1 MQVAFLKKSID
12 RRSNMTNALVG
23 TWKLEQF
30 YIEFDD
36 TRERAERYGA
46 NPVGY
51 LVLTEERLITL
62 IAARER
68 TTNAT
73 ADELLDSM
81 IAYSGRYRLQSD
93 DCFITT
99 VDAAWQPT
107 WLGTEQVR
115 YFKMDGEMLS
125 AASPLREEPKYPGR
139 RFRGV
144 AIWRKD

>member
-1 MQVAFLKKSID
+1 
-12 RRSNMTNALVG
+12 MTKGLVG
-23 TWKLEQF
+23 TWKLVEF

-36 TRERAERYGA
+36 SHERLERYGT

-51 LVLTEERLITL
+51 LVVTDERLITL
-62 IAARER
+62 ISARER
-68 TTNAT
+68 TTDAT
-73 ADELLDSM
+73 AVELLDSM
-81 IAYSGRYRLQSD
+81 MAYSGRYRLQSD

-107 WLGTEQVR
+107 WIGTEQVR

-125 AASPLREEPKYPGR
+125 AASALREEPKYPGR